1 MYKRQATLEVL
12 EMAMPLRN
20 TSLQYRVVPN
30 GQSGTNKR
38 RACLDS
44 SRPLLVKSSQPSISL
59 GYVHLLLRNPVV
71 RTKPRW
77 QLDKRSFALD
87 RKRKAGREIPLTPSA
102 LEDYAAQEVDS
113 RIPNGPGRYGGSG

>member
-1 MYKRQATLEVL
+1 MFGFV
-12 EMAMPLRN
+12 
-20 TSLQYRVVPN
+20 TSSV
-30 GQSGTNKR
+30 GQELTTFDFIGLCALAS
-38 RACLDS
+38 
-44 SRPLLVKSSQPSISL
+44 PQPC
-59 GYVHLLLRNPVV
+59 VA

-87 RKRKAGREIPLTPSA
+87 RKRKAGREIALTPSA